1 MNLQVTELKIGKVSP
16 AQIEWNGAEIKAS
29 LDVALENC
37 RNTVV
42 TEETLKGSKK
52 TMAELN
58 KQAKAID
65 DFRKT
70 TVKNLNPD
78 IKKFE
83 SEAKELVTMIKE
95 ARTVISDQADKFE
108 ADRKAKK
115 ESDVAILISTCKE
128 ESTLRDEYKDRIE
141 LLDSYLNATMTL
153 TKIKADIE
161 QQLSVL
167 AVEQQSF
174 DNKVDTVKAFI
185 DILNDTY
192 ALQVP
197 LDYENFSHLISLD
210 VSELK
215 TKVEE
220 LAQRRQKQ
228 EFEAAERIRL
238 EAERQ
243 AKEEADRI
251 IAEEKAKQQA
261 ELDRIEAEKQA
272 EINRRVQEE
281 TKAVKEEA
289 EQQIEK
295 AETVANISNSFMPVE
310 SEIEEPRMD
319 RFYALLGTA
328 EEFEALDRY
337 LEASGIEVQ

>member
-29 LDVALENC
+29 LDVALENY

-42 TEETLKGSKK
+42 TAETLKGSKK

-83 SEAKELVTMIKE
+83 VEAKELVSMIKE
-95 ARTVISDQADKFE
+95 ARTTISDQAEKFE
-108 ADRKAKK
+108 TERKAAK
-115 ESDVAILISTCKE
+115 EEMVKLLIIKCKE
-128 ESTLRDEYKDRIE
+128 ESELREEYLFKIE
-141 LLDSYLNATMTL
+141 SKSEYLNATMTANKV
-153 TKIKADIE
+153 TEDIKKQIDTLAIE
-161 QQLSVL
+161 QQ
-167 AVEQQSF
+167 AF
-174 DNKVDTVKAFI
+174 DMKVDTVKAFI

-197 LDYENFSHLISLD
+197 LSYESFEHLI
-210 VSELK
+210 ELEIPALK
-215 TKVEE
+215 SKVEE
-220 LAQRRQKQ
+220 LAQRRQRQ
-228 EFEAAERIRL
+228 EHEATENMRLQAE
-238 EAERQ
+238 AQ
-243 AKEEADRI
+243 AKVEADKI
-251 IAEEKAKQQA
+251 IAQEKAKQQA
-261 ELDRIEAEKQA
+261 ELDRIESEKQA
-272 EINRRVQEE
+272 EINRRVAAE
-281 TKAVKEEA
+281 TKEVTEQA
-289 EQQIEK
+289 EKQIEK
-295 AETVANISNSFMPVE
+295 AETVTKIAEQFSPVE
-310 SEIEEPRMD
+310 SVITDDRTD
-319 RFYALLGTA
+319 RFYALLGTK